1 MPLQEPI
8 DFIRNIK
15 MYPESYSLYIYFLL
29 FCMIVYTKPFVKK
42 RKGWGKFILDL
53 LRKCL

>member
-15 MYPESYSLYIYFLL
+15 MYPESHSLYIYFLL